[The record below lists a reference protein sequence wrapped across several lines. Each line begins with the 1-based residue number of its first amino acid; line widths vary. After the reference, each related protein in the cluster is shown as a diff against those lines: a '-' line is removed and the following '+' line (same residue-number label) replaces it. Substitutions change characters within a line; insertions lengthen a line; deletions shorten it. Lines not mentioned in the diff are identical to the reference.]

1 VSDPYPLHTINVYK
15 GWGSES
21 EIKGEPVCSPVFRLE
36 QKMNA
41 ILLISWLAVIII
53 SYKTA
58 VIVLDKADLL

>member
-1 VSDPYPLHTINVYK
+1 VYK